1 MCCSAAAHCV
11 WRCACCNVICV
22 FVAHCRHEV
31 ERRTHPLSHDD
42 FELLSSELEAWR
54 QQQTAAIKAAA
65 AAAAEQQQQEQ
76 QVCEKGFVGST
87 LPGA

>member
-1 MCCSAAAHCV
+1 MAQHVLHSAPLSDMAA
-11 WRCACCNVICV
+11 
-22 FVAHCRHEV
+22 CRHEV

-65 AAAAEQQQQEQ
+65 AAAAQQQQPDQ
-76 QVCEKGFVGST
+76 QVRRRAMFTASSSQAT
-87 LPGA
+87 QIRILMH